1 MANYDFKKDLIEGE
15 EGERVVLTD
24 LESMGGKL
32 ISDNKN
38 NKYDLLISKGEEQIT
53 YEIKTDVYCKPDR
66 DTGNMFIEF
75 ECRGKDS
82 GIMVSEA
89 KWFVMYY
96 KYFNELWYI
105 KSSDLKEL
113 VQTETLRMTS
123 NSGDVGSNT
132 RGFLLP
138 RHQYKSHFKIRTIN
152 G

>member
-138 RHQYKSHFKIRTIN
+138 RHQYKSHSKIRTIN